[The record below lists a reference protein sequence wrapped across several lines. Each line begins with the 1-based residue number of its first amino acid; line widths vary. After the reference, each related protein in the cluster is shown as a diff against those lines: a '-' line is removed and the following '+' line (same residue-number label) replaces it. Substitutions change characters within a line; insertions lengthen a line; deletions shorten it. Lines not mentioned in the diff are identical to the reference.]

1 VANRAVNAPS
11 TDNNGPGSPR
21 SVEVD
26 VSALGSFSSA
36 SLLTIDK
43 DTNIASG
50 PVAATVTPAA
60 QMTITLNG
68 YSVAFLTLSPD
79 LTGWESTTEDAG
91 DAGEV
96 LG

>member
-1 VANRAVNAPS
+1 MVANRAVNAPS

-26 VSALGSFSSA
+26 VSALGAFSSA

-43 DTNIASG
+43 DTPVAGG
-50 PVAATVTPAA
+50 PVVAAVTPAA

-68 YSVAFLTLSPD
+68 YSVAFLTLKP
-79 LTGWESTTEDAG
+79 
-91 DAGEV
+91 
-96 LG
+96 